1 MKRGRDDEKI
11 MEPMFPRLH
20 VSDRE
25 RGGPRAPP
33 RNKMAL
39 YEQFSIPSQGSNQGV
54 LPHNLP
60 NTATVV
66 PPPST
71 SQLSSYENGRFSSP
85 HQHLSTHPAEKSYTG
100 YSSFNP
106 SPRQLEQKKKLDEED
121 FAVPIFVQ
129 TEIGQDHSK
138 KSNGVD
144 REEPKQPVTT
154 LSNLR
159 QEGVRQNENP
169 KEYMAVVEQSVRSV
183 KSSLPRENIRESTAA
198 SLNHEFRSRSQLLN
212 CIDGNDVSNE
222 PVSGIKSAPS
232 SNCRRDSCPEEQ
244 GSPNNS
250 TSDSVCGEDETCG
263 SLRVGNADRGDDA
276 SETSMVDSVS
286 GFDISPDDVV
296 GIIGQKHFWKA
307 RRAIVNFYS
316 CIDWVSTSTFA
327 EVHFLAVA
335 GLEEKQVFMDS
346 LELFILDSE
355 VQRSIAGSPHLL
367 HKDGAYLGI
376 PLKVSAA
383 KKLPLEHMDK
393 PSLHIV
399 KHKDNTNNPNHNIE
413 SSDENAVGKTY
424 LSSAQNVSPPSNMST
439 PVVTDTNMSPWC
451 FPQPPGHQWLIPV
464 LSPSEGLIYK
474 PYPGH
479 GFFGP
484 FCEGYGHPGSSP
496 MMGSF
501 VNSAYGVPQSHHH
514 NQSIGFPLTS
524 TPFGHGYF
532 PRYGM
537 PVINMVNSGSTVEQ
551 ANHFAGLGSHG
562 QPGQSSGGGTN
573 FNPEHQTS
581 CNGAISN
588 FVTNE
593 SEMRGSTGSSPSE
606 EAQGFGV
613 GHVTG
618 GRNAQ
623 SFFPTSPAIP
633 LVESERVPPVE
644 DTDQPRRVI
653 KVVPRNAMSA
663 TESAARIFRS
673 IQEERKQY
681 ESV

>member
-39 YEQFSIPSQGSNQGV
+39 YEQFGIPSHGSNQGV
-54 LPHNLP
+54 LPHNPP

-71 SQLSSYENGRFSSP
+71 SQLSSYEIGRFSSP
-85 HQHLSTHPAEKSYTG
+85 HQHRSTHPAEKSYTG

-106 SPRQLEQKKKLDEED
+106 LPRQLEQKKKLDEED

-159 QEGVRQNENP
+159 QESIRQNENP

-183 KSSLPRENIRESTAA
+183 KSSSPRENIRGSLKQTDASTYHEHRDRIVNNFVRLESTAA

-222 PVSGIKSAPS
+222 PMSGVKSAPS
-232 SNCRRDSCPEEQ
+232 SNRRRDSCPEQ

-250 TSDSVCGEDETCG
+250 ISDSVCGEDETCG
-263 SLRVGNADRGDDA
+263 SLHVGNGDRGDDA

-307 RRAIVNFYS
+307 RRAIVNQQRVFS
-316 CIDWVSTSTFA
+316 V
-327 EVHFLAVA
+327 
-335 GLEEKQVFMDS
+335 QVF
-346 LELFILDSE
+346 ELHRLIK

-367 HKDGAYLGI
+367 HKDGAYLGK

-383 KKLPLEHMDK
+383 KKLPLEHIDK

-424 LSSAQNVSPPSNMST
+424 LFSAQNVSLPSNTST
-439 PVVTDTNMSPWC
+439 PVVTDTNTSPWC

-474 PYPGH
+474 PYHGH

-484 FCEGYGHPGSSP
+484 FCGGYGLPGSSP

-501 VNSAYGVPQSHHH
+501 VNPAYGVPQSHHH
-514 NQSIGFPLTS
+514 NQGIGFPLTS
-524 TPFGHGYF
+524 SPFGHGYF
-532 PRYGM
+532 PPYGM
-537 PVINMVNSGSTVEQ
+537 PVISTVNSGSTVEQ
-551 ANHFAGLGSHG
+551 ANHFSGLGSHD
-562 QPGQSSGGGTN
+562 QPGQSLGGGTN
-573 FNPEHQTS
+573 FIPEHQTS
-581 CNGAISN
+581 CNGTMSN
-588 FVTNE
+588 FVTND

-613 GHVTG
+613 GHGTG

-633 LVESERVPPVE
+633 LVESKRVPPVE
-644 DTDQPRRVI
+644 DTDQPRRAI

-673 IQEERKQY
+673 IQEERKHY
-681 ESV
+681 DSV